1 MENGEEEIIPEEEN
15 GSKPLTDEEFEAY
28 QKEDQRK
35 TKKILRIASA
45 IWEAVN
51 FFK

>member
-1 MENGEEEIIPEEEN
+1 MDNKKEEMITEEDC
-15 GSKPLTDEEFEAY
+15 KPLTDAEFEAY